1 MIETWHALA
10 ILAEYSK
17 GLLFT
22 AATFQ
27 LRTLSRSPSSA
38 VEPAPLCMFLVTSRW
53 IIKASQ
59 SLHIGKQF
67 VRTISASWGI
77 QHTKI
82 YKVIPSRTLR
92 RVCKVRDGAFI
103 DLVWFL
109 PSSSGCTREALLGE
123 KKVAWFHLF
132 QLMLNDIK
140 CYKTMRWV
148 GKQNCEQL
156 YKVHVQAL
164 TFDKTKDRSKMEQRW
179 YESGNSINPSSNI
192 L

>member
-1 MIETWHALA
+1 MSAKPEMGPSLT
-10 ILAEYSK
+10 
-17 GLLFT
+17 LFDFFQ
-22 AATFQ
+22 AAAAAPEK
-27 LRTLSRSPSSA
+27 LSL
-38 VEPAPLCMFLVTSRW
+38 E
-53 IIKASQ
+53 K
-59 SLHIGKQF
+59 
-67 VRTISASWGI
+67 
-77 QHTKI
+77 
-82 YKVIPSRTLR
+82 
-92 RVCKVRDGAFI
+92 
-103 DLVWFL
+103 
-109 PSSSGCTREALLGE
+109 